1 MLCLL
6 YLDPASGSM
15 AYQIVLASL
24 LSLSAIWRKPWI
36 WLASRLSSKRR
47 NGG

>member
-15 AYQIVLASL
+15 AYQIVLAGL
-24 LSLSAIWRKPWI
+24 LSISAIWRKPWI
-36 WLASRLSSKRR
+36 WLASLFKGKSR

>member
-1 MLCLL
+1 MFCLL

-15 AYQIVLASL
+15 AYQIVLAGL

-36 WLASRLSSKRR
+36 WLASLVTGKRR